1 MFWNKIKVFNVSNS
15 VELNLI
21 CSLRPFLHSTIRG
34 IPRSPKQALP
44 SPPHGWRGRG
54 SGGPAPAQSRRTRSR
69 RPPAWV
75 PEPEPSPS
83 RAEDPTNQGTL
94 LAPLQGG
101 CHSCSVRLRWPQR
114 ASSEVPSGSS
124 GGSSGHPSWVGGGG
138 SVHELSPQPVLDA
151 PSAPALLTTS
161 VTHPPSP
168 PHPGASTCT
177 VGPQCSLVVL
187 K

>member
-1 MFWNKIKVFNVSNS
+1 MFWNKIKVFSVSNS

-75 PEPEPSPS
+75 PEPEPSPG
-83 RAEDPTNQGTL
+83 RAEDPKPRRPLGSSSRRLPL
-94 LAPLQGG
+94 LFCPLALATAGLLGG
-101 CHSCSVRLRWPQR
+101 PFGQQRGLQR
-114 ASSEVPSGSS
+114 A
-124 GGSSGHPSWVGGGG
+124 
-138 SVHELSPQPVLDA
+138 PVLGGWRGLRA
-151 PSAPALLTTS
+151 
-161 VTHPPSP
+161 
-168 PHPGASTCT
+168 
-177 VGPQCSLVVL
+177 
-187 K
+187 